1 MSIQAINDTGFA
13 ILSQAG
19 PQNSSFPPQLLPSPN
34 AMRPASSPA
43 DPHHLPPPPL
53 QIPVDQLR
61 MGSPLSASVPPPNGP
76 HFSTTAQPVDAM
88 SLSANY
94 YPSANASTRLPPILQ
109 PKLHRILRL
118 KSSKSPLRLLSWQA
132 LLEDG
137 TKLSS
142 LAQSQDVGPRLQ
154 DASIYVVIYALI
166 LKNVPL
172 SVIGL
177 GAKRGLRVNTIASA
191 CIRYFFAFGT
201 LTTRNRRHQALHTAK
216 PQSNVCQGCK
226 KTFSRLDALNRH
238 LRSDGGA
245 ECREKPKVKAD
256 PGAVTTQLAAGTMT
270 RPYRD

>member
-13 ILSQAG
+13 ILPQAG

-34 AMRPASSPA
+34 AMRPAPGPA

-61 MGSPLSASVPPPNGP
+61 MGSPLSASGPPPNGP
-76 HFSTTAQPVDAM
+76 PFSTTAQPVDAM

-109 PKLHRILRL
+109 VEKQQVTTSATQL
-118 KSSKSPLRLLSWQA
+118 
-132 LLEDG
+132 
-137 TKLSS
+137 
-142 LAQSQDVGPRLQ
+142 
-154 DASIYVVIYALI
+154 
-166 LKNVPL
+166 
-172 SVIGL
+172 
-177 GAKRGLRVNTIASA
+177 ASA
-191 CIRYFFAFGT
+191 SRRRNEAQFTCPVPGCGSTFTRRFNLRGHLRSHTEERPFVCDWPGCKKGFA
-201 LTTRNRRHQALHTAK
+201 RQHDCKRHQALHTAK

-245 ECREKPKVKAD
+245 ECREKHEAESKVKAD
-256 PGAVTTQLAAGTMT
+256 PGAVTIQLPAGNNDSTSS
-270 RPYRD
+270 